1 MRMLYRQALRAYTG
15 KSYTE
20 NEFNLIKDEKIL
32 HKLIPVQINRYTK
45 DNSVKNLQVLPK
57 FQ

>member
-1 MRMLYRQALRAYTG
+1 MLYRQALRAYTG
-15 KSYTE
+15 KYYTE
-20 NEFNLIKDEKIL
+20 NEFNLIKDEEIL
-32 HKLIPVQINRYTK
+32 YKLIPVQINRYTK